1 MLSLVAV
8 SAFPLFAQEPE
19 ARLNPTI
26 SKIVDAIS
34 EQRIAAVMELARVR
48 NAYQFD
54 KSIVFI
60 AFAGEEVGLS
70 EPVLPSQ
77 ITPAEK
83 K

>member
-1 MLSLVAV
+1 
-8 SAFPLFAQEPE
+8 
-19 ARLNPTI
+19 
-26 SKIVDAIS
+26 
-34 EQRIAAVMELARVR
+34 MELARVR
-48 NAYQFD
+48 SAYQFD

-60 AFAGEEVGLS
+60 AFIGEEVGLS